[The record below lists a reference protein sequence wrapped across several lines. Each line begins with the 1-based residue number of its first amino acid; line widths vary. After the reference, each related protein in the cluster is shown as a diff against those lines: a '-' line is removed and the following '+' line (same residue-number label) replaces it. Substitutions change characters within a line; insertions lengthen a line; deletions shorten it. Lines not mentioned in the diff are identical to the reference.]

1 MSKTRIFA
9 KSDPIFKMIFGD
21 PENKTA
27 LIGLL
32 REIID
37 IPEEEYAH
45 IEIIDPNLRVNK
57 SYGKSGILDIKL
69 TTKSGQRINVEIQI
83 RKASD
88 LKQRILFYASKMV
101 AEQLTEGEKY
111 DKIRKVISIMI
122 CTDHNLIEDSKEY
135 HNKYFLYD
143 KNTNSTFTDLLE
155 IDILEFKKVPEKDKS
170 NLATWLRFLNT
181 DDREELDK
189 MAVRNEA
196 FKSAVCKYME
206 LTYDELM
213 MDKAKLRTFNGGLRA
228 TLEMLKRQFPYMS
241 IILVSAIQRN
251 YNPTNPDSKTYS
263 TMEKKADAMKRMAGR
278 YSCIFADALREIG
291 ICDLY
296 ENAKKDGTT
305 RFLGDGLHANDT
317 GKTVMR
323 NYLNK
328 VIQSRYFDMR

>member
-45 IEIIDPNLRVNK
+45 IEIIDPNLRIDK
-57 SYGKSGILDIKL
+57 SDGKSGILDIKL
-69 TTKSGQRINVEIQI
+69 TTKNQKKINIELQI

-101 AEQLTEGEKY
+101 AEQLQEGEKY

-135 HNKYFLYD
+135 HNRYFLYD

-181 DDREELDK
+181 DDKEELEK
-189 MAVRNEA
+189 MAVRNVA
-196 FKSAVCKYME
+196 FKLAVCKYKK
-206 LTYDELM
+206 LTADERIRM
-213 MDKAKLRTFNGGLRA
+213 IVEDKEKAWKDEQARRKYAIQEARAEGKAEGRAEGRYNQKIDFAKKMLLKNKNIEEIIDFTDLTREEIEKLR
-228 TLEMLKRQFPYMS
+228 
-241 IILVSAIQRN
+241 
-251 YNPTNPDSKTYS
+251 
-263 TMEKKADAMKRMAGR
+263 
-278 YSCIFADALREIG
+278 
-291 ICDLY
+291 
-296 ENAKKDGTT
+296 
-305 RFLGDGLHANDT
+305 
-317 GKTVMR
+317 
-323 NYLNK
+323 
-328 VIQSRYFDMR
+328 

>member
-69 TTKSGQRINVEIQI
+69 TTKNGQRINVEIQI

-88 LKQRILFYASKMV
+88 LKHRILFYASKMV
-101 AEQLTEGEKY
+101 AEQLKEGQKY

-135 HNKYFLYD
+135 HNRYFLYD

-181 DDREELDK
+181 DDKEELDK
-189 MAVRNEA
+189 MAVRNAA
-196 FKSAVCKYME
+196 FESAVCKYME
-206 LTYDELM
+206 LTEDEAIRMLAEENE
-213 MDKAKLRTFNGGLRA
+213 KAWKDRQAEIKYAKEEGKAEGRA
-228 TLEMLKRQFPYMS
+228 EGKH
-241 IILVSAIQRN
+241 N
-251 YNPTNPDSKTYS
+251 
-263 TMEKKADAMKRMAGR
+263 
-278 YSCIFADALREIG
+278 REIE
-291 ICDLY
+291 IAR
-296 ENAKKDGTT
+296 NAINM
-305 RFLGDGLHANDT
+305 GLDIKNIITLT
-317 GKTVMR
+317 GLSKEEIESLR
-323 NYLNK
+323 
-328 VIQSRYFDMR
+328 

>member
-1 MSKTRIFA
+1 
-9 KSDPIFKMIFGD
+9 MIFGD

-101 AEQLTEGEKY
+101 AEQLKEGEKY

-135 HNKYFLYD
+135 HNRYFLYD

-155 IDILEFKKVPEKDKS
+155 IDILEFKKVPKNDKS

-189 MAVRNEA
+189 MAVRNAA
-196 FKSAVCKYME
+196 FESAVCKYME
-206 LTYDELM
+206 LTEDEAIRMLAEENEKAWKDRQAELDYA
-213 MDKAKLRTFNGGLRA
+213 MDEGMQKGMQKGIQEGIQEGIQKGRAEGKHNREIEIAKKMLLKNKNIEEIIDFTDLTKEEIEKLR
-228 TLEMLKRQFPYMS
+228 
-241 IILVSAIQRN
+241 
-251 YNPTNPDSKTYS
+251 
-263 TMEKKADAMKRMAGR
+263 
-278 YSCIFADALREIG
+278 
-291 ICDLY
+291 
-296 ENAKKDGTT
+296 
-305 RFLGDGLHANDT
+305 
-317 GKTVMR
+317 
-323 NYLNK
+323 
-328 VIQSRYFDMR
+328 

>member
-1 MSKTRIFA
+1 MRIYA

-37 IPEEEYAH
+37 IPEEKYAH

-135 HNKYFLYD
+135 HNRYFLYG
-143 KNTNSTFTDLLE
+143 KNTDSIFTDLLE
-155 IDILEFKKVPEKDKS
+155 IDILEFKKVPKNDKS
-170 NLATWLRFLNT
+170 DLATWLRFLNT
-181 DDREELDK
+181 DDKEELDK

-206 LTYDELM
+206 LTYDEAIRM
-213 MDKAKLRTFNGGLRA
+213 IDEENEKAWKD
-228 TLEMLKRQFPYMS
+228 RQAEIKY
-241 IILVSAIQRN
+241 A
-251 YNPTNPDSKTYS
+251 
-263 TMEKKADAMKRMAGR
+263 MEEGKHN
-278 YSCIFADALREIG
+278 REIE
-291 ICDLY
+291 I
-296 ENAKKDGTT
+296 AKKC
-305 RFLGDGLHANDT
+305 
-317 GKTVMR
+317 
-323 NYLNK
+323 Y
-328 VIQSRYFDMR
+328 

>member
-69 TTKSGQRINVEIQI
+69 TTKSGQRINVEIQV

-111 DKIRKVISIMI
+111 DKIKKVISIMI

-135 HNKYFLYD
+135 HNRYFLYD

-155 IDILEFKKVPEKDKS
+155 IDILEFKKVPKNDKS

-206 LTYDELM
+206 LTYDEAIRMLAEENE
-213 MDKAKLRTFNGGLRA
+213 KAWKDRQAELDYAMAEGMQKGIQKGRIEGRAEGKHNREIEIAKNAIKMGLDIKNIIMLTGLSKEEIEKLR
-228 TLEMLKRQFPYMS
+228 
-241 IILVSAIQRN
+241 
-251 YNPTNPDSKTYS
+251 
-263 TMEKKADAMKRMAGR
+263 
-278 YSCIFADALREIG
+278 
-291 ICDLY
+291 
-296 ENAKKDGTT
+296 
-305 RFLGDGLHANDT
+305 
-317 GKTVMR
+317 
-323 NYLNK
+323 
-328 VIQSRYFDMR
+328 

>member
-1 MSKTRIFA
+1 MSATRIFA

-32 REIID
+32 HEIID

-101 AEQLTEGEKY
+101 AEQLKEGQKY

-122 CTDHNLIEDSKEY
+122 CTDNNLIEDSKEY
-135 HNKYFLYD
+135 HNRYFLYY
-143 KNTNSTFTDLLE
+143 KNTDSTFTDLLE

-170 NLATWLRFLNT
+170 NLATWLRFLISMCQVKIP
-181 DDREELDK
+181 RL
-189 MAVRNEA
+189 
-196 FKSAVCKYME
+196 
-206 LTYDELM
+206 
-213 MDKAKLRTFNGGLRA
+213 
-228 TLEMLKRQFPYMS
+228 
-241 IILVSAIQRN
+241 
-251 YNPTNPDSKTYS
+251 
-263 TMEKKADAMKRMAGR
+263 
-278 YSCIFADALREIG
+278 
-291 ICDLY
+291 
-296 ENAKKDGTT
+296 
-305 RFLGDGLHANDT
+305 
-317 GKTVMR
+317 
-323 NYLNK
+323 
-328 VIQSRYFDMR
+328 

>member
-1 MSKTRIFA
+1 MSKIRIFA

-37 IPEEEYAH
+37 IPEKEYAH

-111 DKIRKVISIMI
+111 DKIRRVISIVI
-122 CTDHNLIEDSKEY
+122 CTDHNLIEDSQEY
-135 HNKYFLYD
+135 HNRYFLYD
-143 KNTNSTFTDLLE
+143 KNTSSTFTDLLE

-189 MAVRNEA
+189 MAVRNAA

-206 LTYDELM
+206 LTYDEAIRMLAEENE
-213 MDKAKLRTFNGGLRA
+213 KAWKDRQAEIKYAMEEGIQKGRAEGKHNREIEIARNAINMGLDIKNIITLTGLSKEEIEKLR
-228 TLEMLKRQFPYMS
+228 
-241 IILVSAIQRN
+241 
-251 YNPTNPDSKTYS
+251 
-263 TMEKKADAMKRMAGR
+263 
-278 YSCIFADALREIG
+278 
-291 ICDLY
+291 
-296 ENAKKDGTT
+296 
-305 RFLGDGLHANDT
+305 
-317 GKTVMR
+317 
-323 NYLNK
+323 
-328 VIQSRYFDMR
+328 